1 MKDSLRTKISL
12 ISHGMRF
19 DYDMFRS
26 SSRRYYENTYGYCVT
41 NDGVE
46 REDRVPQ
53 VLHLGDELVVSV
65 LRREGSPWTLRFEG
79 DDLNLY
85 FEGAFHQSVD
95 LPEPLPFF
103 GKRLSD
109 GAMTDDVI
117 SAYGAQ
123 TPGFFIYPHCHYF
136 PAGKP
141 CQFCSLDVARKS
153 VGKPLE
159 GKLNRQRMKETTQ
172 HILSSGWDIP
182 MITNTCGTPRSD
194 DLTRRFILEP
204 LRGIQEGAGPGVGIH
219 LLVHPPND
227 LSLLEEYKAA
237 GVTSIALNI
246 EVYDRELFAKI
257 CPGKNELYGYDR
269 WWEALDHARDVF
281 GDYQVYCGIVW
292 GVEPIESSMEAME
305 DILSRRIGLATNV
318 FHADPGTPMANHPQP
333 TVDEITAL
341 AEREHELYERF
352 PDAGTIYDLSMRNT
366 IDWEVHNGYA
376 APAPVA

>member
-1 MKDSLRTKISL
+1 
-12 ISHGMRF
+12 
-19 DYDMFRS
+19 
-26 SSRRYYENTYGYCVT
+26 
-41 NDGVE
+41 
-46 REDRVPQ
+46 
-53 VLHLGDELVVSV
+53 
-65 LRREGSPWTLRFEG
+65 
-79 DDLNLY
+79 
-85 FEGAFHQSVD
+85 
-95 LPEPLPFF
+95 
-103 GKRLSD
+103 
-109 GAMTDDVI
+109 
-117 SAYGAQ
+117 
-123 TPGFFIYPHCHYF
+123 
-136 PAGKP
+136 
-141 CQFCSLDVARKS
+141 
-153 VGKPLE
+153 
-159 GKLNRQRMKETTQ
+159 MKETTQ